1 MNIEKIEDL
10 ADLIIKVK
18 LNVATPTQRE
28 RLNDWLYLNDEN
40 LKLYSNILSGDFI
53 ASKYMMEDEN
63 GELFNIS
70 QIKRK
75 IVEKITQNRQKA
87 IMRTFS
93 LRGISAA
100 AALVLLFFGTM
111 IYRNIDDSKLLTQSE
126 KHTKDIASKIVPYQ
140 TGEKPLLTTPEG
152 EKIELNAEIDATIIT
167 KSQQAVNN
175 AQNSI
180 STPKGVTFNMTLSD
194 GTRVWLN
201 ESSEI
206 TFPVTFE
213 KNRREVAVVGE
224 VYFEVKPDSL
234 APFFVKGSRSTTRVL
249 GTKFN
254 ISNSET
260 ATITT
265 LVEGSVEV
273 SSEKTKMVITPSQQA
288 HVTDDITITEV
299 DINSIIA
306 WKEGKYIF
314 KSKSIEEIMNFLAGW
329 YNITIEFDESVKR
342 DLKMSGV
349 IVKFNTFAEVIEIL
363 EATKLVEI
371 KMKDANQAK
380 IFAK

>member
-1 MNIEKIEDL
+1 MNIEKIDDL

-18 LNVATPTQRE
+18 INIATPTQRE
-28 RLNDWLYLNDEN
+28 RLNNWLYLSDDNI
-40 LKLYSNILSGDFI
+40 KLYSNILAGDFI

-70 QIKRK
+70 HVKREIIK
-75 IVEKITQNRQKA
+75 KITHNRQKNRIRA
-87 IMRTFS
+87 FS
-93 LRGISAA
+93 QRGISVAA
-100 AALVLLFFGTM
+100 AIILLFFGTM
-111 IYRNIDDSKLLTQSE
+111 IYRNLDDNKLLKQTQTQKNE
-126 KHTKDIASKIVPYQ
+126 IASKIVPYK
-140 TGEKPLLTTPEG
+140 TGAKPLLTTSEG

-167 KSQQAVNN
+167 KSQQATKN

-201 ESSEI
+201 ENSKI
-206 TFPVTFE
+206 TFPVQFE
-213 KNRREVAVVGE
+213 KNRREVAVIGE

-234 APFFVKGSRSTTRVL
+234 APFFVKGSKSTTRVL

-265 LVEGSVEV
+265 LVEGSVEI
-273 SSEKTKMVITPSQQA
+273 SCENTKMIIKPSQQA
-288 HVTDDITITEV
+288 NVTDTIKITEV

-306 WKEGKYIF
+306 WKDGKYIF
-314 KSKSIEEIMNFLAGW
+314 KSKTIEEIMNFLADW
-329 YNITIEFDESVKR
+329 YNIKIEFDESVKR

-349 IVKFNTFAEVIEIL
+349 LVKFNTFAEVIEIL
-363 EATKLVEI
+363 EATKLIEI
-371 KMKDANQAK
+371 KMKNNNEAK
-380 IFAK
+380 IYTK

>member
-1 MNIEKIEDL
+1 MNIEKIDDL

-18 LNVATPTQRE
+18 INIATPTQRE
-28 RLNDWLYLNDEN
+28 RLNNWLYLSDDNI
-40 LKLYSNILSGDFI
+40 KLYSNILAGDFI

-70 QIKRK
+70 QVKREIIK
-75 IVEKITQNRQKA
+75 KITHNRQKNRIRA
-87 IMRTFS
+87 FS
-93 LRGISAA
+93 QRGISVAA
-100 AALVLLFFGTM
+100 AIILLFFGTM
-111 IYRNIDDSKLLTQSE
+111 IYRNLDDNKLLKQTQTQKNE
-126 KHTKDIASKIVPYQ
+126 IASKIVPYK
-140 TGEKPLLTTPEG
+140 TGAKPLLTTSEG

-167 KSQQAVNN
+167 KSQQATKN

-201 ESSEI
+201 ENSKI
-206 TFPVTFE
+206 TFPVQFE
-213 KNRREVAVVGE
+213 KNRREVAVIGE

-234 APFFVKGSRSTTRVL
+234 APFFVKGSKSTTRVL

-265 LVEGSVEV
+265 LVEGSVEI
-273 SSEKTKMVITPSQQA
+273 SCENTKMIIKPSQQA
-288 HVTDDITITEV
+288 NVTDTIKITEV

-306 WKEGKYIF
+306 WKDGKYIF
-314 KSKSIEEIMNFLAGW
+314 KSKTIEEIMNFLADW
-329 YNITIEFDESVKR
+329 YNIKIEFDESVKR

-349 IVKFNTFAEVIEIL
+349 LVKFNTFAEVIEIL
-363 EATKLVEI
+363 EATKLIEI
-371 KMKDANQAK
+371 KMKNNNEAK
-380 IFAK
+380 IYTK